1 MPEYITIKHDYYTAD
16 ISLKELHQ
24 LTIPQWRKLVK
35 LAARHLWDNA
45 GALYHVMTW
54 LEETGVPEARRMQ
67 EEAETAL
74 KTETRSLKGQ
84 KGLDP
89 EEVSQ
94 IKRHNAR
101 LKADAAMAKLRAE
114 HREKFLTIITET
126 VPEDDLNYW
135 INNY

>member
-1 MPEYITIKHDYYTAD
+1 MTDYITFKYETFIAY
-16 ISLKELHQ
+16 IGLKELHQ

-35 LAARHLWDNA
+35 LAVRQLWDNA
-45 GALYHVMTW
+45 GSLRLAIDW
-54 LEETGVPEARRMQ
+54 LEEAGVPEARRMQ

-84 KGLDP
+84 KGLNP

-94 IKRHNAR
+94 IKRHNNR